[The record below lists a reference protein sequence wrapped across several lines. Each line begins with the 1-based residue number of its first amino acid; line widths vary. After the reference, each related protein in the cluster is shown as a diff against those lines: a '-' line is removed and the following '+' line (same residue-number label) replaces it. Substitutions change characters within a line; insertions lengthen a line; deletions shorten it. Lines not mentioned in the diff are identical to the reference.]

1 MSITY
6 VGTITSS
13 LLDQRPETVVL
24 YVDVITDDD
33 TTTHYVYLTSQQV
46 QEIVAIDLAAR
57 LTR

>member
-1 MSITY
+1 MNTTH
-6 VGTITSS
+6 VGTITSPS
-13 LLDQRPETVVL
+13 PSVLPETVVL

-46 QEIVAIDLAAR
+46 QEIVAIDLVAQ

>member
-1 MSITY
+1 MSTTY
-6 VGTITSS
+6 VGTITSTPDLFS
-13 LLDQRPETVVL
+13 ETVVL